1 MSCNSYSKPYSI
13 ILLKQYAS
21 ATIKNITPYFFSCFV
36 LLFDHSTLFI
46 LRPLAVSKS
55 FNLVDFSALSQG
67 YSFLKRSEEYE
78 ECVIWPTWNNH
89 NSALHSLY
97 ERGALGKYLFEVKNR
112 SESGTFWTRI
122 FGRVFSDGIIHHTFT
137 ISQFLENSI
146 VIGFVSYA
154 RGTILQLQ
162 WCSC

>member
-67 YSFLKRSEEYE
+67 CSFLNMRNVSFDQLGTTT
-78 ECVIWPTWNNH
+78 I
-89 NSALHSLY
+89 LHY
-97 ERGALGKYLFEVKNR
+97 IRFMNVEH
-112 SESGTFWTRI
+112 SESISLRSRTEVNLEL
-122 FGRVFSDGIIHHTFT
+122 FGRVFSDAYFQTVSFIIH
-137 ISQFLENSI
+137 SQFLN
-146 VIGFVSYA
+146 FWK
-154 RGTILQLQ
+154 ILL
-162 WCSC
+162 

>member
-67 YSFLKRSEEYE
+67 CSFLKRSWR
-78 ECVIWPTWNNH
+78 IWGMCHLTNLEQPQLCTTFALWTW
-89 NSALHSLY
+89 STRKVSLWGQEQKWIWNFLDAY
-97 ERGALGKYLFEVKNR
+97 FR
-112 SESGTFWTRI
+112 TRI
-122 FGRVFSDGIIHHTFT
+122 FRRYHSSYIHNFSIFGKFYCDWIR
-137 ISQFLENSI
+137 
-146 VIGFVSYA
+146 FV
-154 RGTILQLQ
+154 R
-162 WCSC
+162 